1 MAKTLRPVQPA
12 GLPLPKLVGP
22 SGDFAVA
29 EFDLLLAIIFFVR
42 RCVPVHKF
50 VVSIIP
56 ADRLFCV
63 VAANRWCIHQ
73 GKCNQDRRVGAIRC
87 SPLFEDKTRSFV
99 RDATLNDG

>member
-1 MAKTLRPVQPA
+1 MAKTVRPVQPA

-63 VAANRWCIHQ
+63 VAANRWCIHHAELITASV
-73 GKCNQDRRVGAIRC
+73 RA
-87 SPLFEDKTRSFV
+87 LFGVHPHLHLRTKTYHLFQPQP
-99 RDATLNDG
+99 